1 MQLITLLSKSG
12 EVGEYIP
19 LDQFDGLAQGKCGY
33 DAVAVAVNG
42 TKPGTVNPHSVNDL
56 HTMAH
61 NDYVKYAGPDVATDP
76 AGMNLDQCHSVLRD
90 HGLTSLDCTPDW
102 NKVRAWLK
110 YGYPVIVCIPESSV
124 TDTGVGG
131 SPYPWAVAGID
142 HIIIATGQGN
152 TSHTIK
158 FRDSADIEAPNNLR
172 TMPRDDSISVAPF
185 WAVVV
190 VEPWLS
196 IPPVGFDPTAA
207 PGGSMPVTQ
216 TQYDEL
222 YAKLVS
228 TENAYNSVRDEKN
241 AKIAE
246 NSDQTKKIAILT
258 AQLSAAKAPV
268 APQISQAID
277 ILQKLV

>member
-1 MQLITLLSKSG
+1 MQPIAQLSKSG
-12 EVGEYIP
+12 EVGEYIA
-19 LDQFDGLAQGKCGY
+19 LDQFDGLSEGKCGY
-33 DAVAVAVNG
+33 DAVSVAVNA
-42 TKPGTVNPHSVNDL
+42 TKPGSANPHSVNDL

-61 NDYVKYAGPDVATDP
+61 NDYTRYAGPDVATDP
-76 AGMNLDQCHSVLRD
+76 AGMNLDQCHQVLRD

-152 TSHTIK
+152 TANTIK
-158 FRDSADIEAPNNLR
+158 FRDSADIVAPNDLR
-172 TMPRDDSISVAPF
+172 TMPRNDSISVAPY

-196 IPPVGFDPTAA
+196 IPPIGFDPTA
-207 PGGSMPVTQ
+207 GGDMATPAE
-216 TQYDEL
+216 YDAL
-222 YAKLVS
+222 YKKWQDVCTAYDVVVKKKNDLIDINNKL
-228 TENAYNSVRDEKN
+228 K
-241 AKIAE
+241 
-246 NSDQTKKIAILT
+246 
-258 AQLSAAKAPV
+258 AQLAATTSPV
-268 APQISQAID
+268 GPQISEAIA